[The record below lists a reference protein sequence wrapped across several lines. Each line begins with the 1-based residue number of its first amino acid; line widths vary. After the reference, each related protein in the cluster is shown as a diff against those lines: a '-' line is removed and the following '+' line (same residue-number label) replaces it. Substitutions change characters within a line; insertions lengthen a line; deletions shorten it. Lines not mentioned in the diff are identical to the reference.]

1 MKEVLEAARITLPL
15 SSIFTASWYG
25 MPLEEQFRIMHN
37 ADIVVTL
44 PGSDLMNG
52 LFMRAGSTAVVYCRF
67 VDFIESSNE
76 VRIWL
81 QAMPDYQVFEVCGE
95 EDVVFTGQA
104 AELNLTSVKAFLRLA
119 VADWKLR
126 RDA

>member
-67 VDFIESSNE
+67 VDFIESN
-76 VRIWL
+76 
-81 QAMPDYQVFEVCGE
+81 YQVFEVCGE